1 MLKQAIEKWVKSKP
15 NLLNDITSCF
25 QLFISETDI
34 DVSRS
39 HFFSIFT
46 NLRRV
51 QVIKTG
57 GVYVRNDD
65 LIQTIIQR
73 SYFGIGMEKTI
84 SINEKPII
92 NNNLNEI
99 KCRVEKTHKGK
110 IPSNKVTNFK
120 SLEKLS
126 NL

>member
-1 MLKQAIEKWVKSKP
+1 MLKQAIEKWAKSKP
-15 NLLNDITSCF
+15 NLPNDITRCF
-25 QLFISETDI
+25 KLFISETDI
-34 DVSRS
+34 DISRS
-39 HFFSIFT
+39 HFFNIFT
-46 NLRRV
+46 NLTRV

-73 SYFGIGMEKTI
+73 SFFDVVMEKTI
-84 SINEKPII
+84 SIDEKPII
-92 NNNLNEI
+92 INNLKET

-110 IPSNKVTNFK
+110 IPSNKVTYF
-120 SLEKLS
+120 